1 MFLSVS
7 CLLAV
12 LATPPAP
19 SPLAARLQPLI
30 QAHKGQVAVGV
41 KHLETGETF
50 FHNPDL
56 VLPTASLIKVTVL
69 IEAYPRPTRTSC
81 PCATPTATW
90 PLWAWI
96 SGCSR

>member
-56 VLPTASLIKVTVL
+56 VLPTASLIKVAVFGGL
-69 IEAYPRPTRTSC
+69 IGVICAYHGLAVAGGPAAVGRAGNGSEEE
-81 PCATPTATW
+81 
-90 PLWAWI
+90 
-96 SGCSR
+96 